1 MTNKNIAV
9 HVASLLSGAGAVVA
23 LIHPGFVIPA
33 AVQAI
38 VTSLCVLVAAG
49 LQLVHL
55 VGKQSFAQNI
65 AMAAQYA
72 AAVTKT
78 APAAPAAPEATP
90 APTTP
95 VQ

>member
-9 HVASLLSGAGAVVA
+9 HVASLLSGAGAVIA
-23 LIHPGFVIPA
+23 LIHPEFVIPA

-38 VTSLCVLVAAG
+38 VTSLCVLIAAG

-55 VGKQSFAQNI
+55 VGKQSLAQNI
-65 AMAAQYA
+65 AMATHYA
-72 AAVTKT
+72 NTVANSG
-78 APAAPAAPEATP
+78 APVEPAATP